1 MNKEEILKRKEE
13 WIEKLKREGKIGD
26 PKEDHKRS
34 LDALQSPTRRETIKF
49 IGIGNKKS
57 LEEIKEE
64 FKLDSNQ
71 AKFNLGTLERAL
83 FIEKVEGDEAVYVL
97 TPRGEAY
104 VEGIEWGDEA
114 F

>member
-1 MNKEEILKRKEE
+1 LTNKFFYRHSKSLNIEWYQLWNMNKEEILKRKEE

-57 LEEIKEE
+57 
-64 FKLDSNQ
+64 
-71 AKFNLGTLERAL
+71 GGR
-83 FIEKVEGDEAVYVL
+83 
-97 TPRGEAY
+97 
-104 VEGIEWGDEA
+104 W
-114 F
+114 

>member
-49 IGIGNKKS
+49 IGIGNKK
-57 LEEIKEE
+57 
-64 FKLDSNQ
+64 
-71 AKFNLGTLERAL
+71 
-83 FIEKVEGDEAVYVL
+83 VEGDEAVYVL